1 MNSSNVNFSNLENLF
16 KVWTTIW
23 VVASASFTLTFWIFQ
38 SNRYD
43 AISTGLKTQTELLQG
58 GSNEYLN

>member
-1 MNSSNVNFSNLENLF
+1 MSSSNVNFSKLENLF

-23 VVASASFTLTFWIFQ
+23 VVVSASSTLIFWILQ

-43 AISTGLKTQTELLQG
+43 VISTGLKTQTELLQG
-58 GSNEYLN
+58 SSNEYLN